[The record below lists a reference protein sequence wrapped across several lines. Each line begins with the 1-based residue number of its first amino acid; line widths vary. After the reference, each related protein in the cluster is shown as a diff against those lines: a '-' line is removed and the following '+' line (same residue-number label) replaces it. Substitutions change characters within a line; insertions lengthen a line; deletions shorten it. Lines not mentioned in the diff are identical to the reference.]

1 MVVFGGYLDN
11 GKVTDEMLTFNF
23 EAEEWTRLQV
33 KNPIGGLAQAACAQ
47 IWAETDGSVQKY
59 SRVSL

>member
-1 MVVFGGYLDN
+1 MVVFGGYLEN

-33 KNPIGGLAQAACAQ
+33 KNPLGGLAQAAC
-47 IWAETDGSVQKY
+47 T
-59 SRVSL
+59 